1 MTQHAATTRH
11 DIALS
16 VPRHWVTHADP
27 EQAIA
32 LAARAPRR
40 LASGFAPELVLRA
53 VLVSGDPA
61 QWRTRALVAPGSGLE
76 QFEVEE
82 IDDDDEIAGRPV
94 GYRRFGHRVGAV
106 DVICEQWVWVVDGVG
121 VTFTGS
127 VARADYA
134 DYADVFESIAATI
147 EVTPVARP
155 GSGHRDEGCS

>member
-1 MTQHAATTRH
+1 MTEHAATAHH

-53 VLVSGDPA
+53 VAVTGDPA
-61 QWRTRALVAPGSGLE
+61 PWRTRALVAPGLGLE

-82 IDDDDEIAGRPV
+82 IEDDDELAGRPV
-94 GYRRFGHRVGAV
+94 GYRRYGHRVGAV
-106 DVICEQWVWVVDGVG
+106 DVVCEQWVWVVDGLG
-121 VTFTGS
+121 VSFTGT
-127 VARADYA
+127 VARVDYA
-134 DYADVFESIAATI
+134 DYADVFESIASTI
-147 EVTPVARP
+147 EVTPAARP
-155 GSGHRDEGCS
+155 GSAPRGEARS

>member
-1 MTQHAATTRH
+1 MTQHAATAHH

-27 EQAIA
+27 EQGIA

-53 VLVSGDPA
+53 VLVPGDPGL
-61 QWRTRALVAPGSGLE
+61 WRTRALVAPDSGLE

-82 IDDDDEIAGRPV
+82 IDDDELSGRPV
-94 GYRRFGHRVGAV
+94 GYRRFGHRIGAV
-106 DVICEQWVWVVDGVG
+106 AVVCDQWVWVVDGVG

-155 GSGHRDEGCS
+155 GSAPRGEGRS

>member
-1 MTQHAATTRH
+1 MTQHAATARH

-27 EQAIA
+27 EQGIA

-40 LASGFAPELVLRA
+40 LASGFAPEVVLRA
-53 VLVSGDPA
+53 VLVPGDPG
-61 QWRTRALVAPGSGLE
+61 QWRTRALVAPGTGLE
-76 QFEVEE
+76 RFEVEE
-82 IDDDDEIAGRPV
+82 IDDDELSGRTV
-94 GYRRFGHRVGAV
+94 GYRRFSHRVGAV
-106 DVICEQWVWVVDGVG
+106 DIVCDQWVWVDGGVG

-155 GSGHRDEGCS
+155 GSARHGEGRS